1 MRVQACACGFLLATA
16 FTVSA
21 GERLTIAVSTSQGFA
36 PATATIRVHVTPDAN
51 NRGLEV
57 SVDSGE
63 YYRSSWIQ
71 LDGTEAPQTIAVEVR
86 SLPGGNYQIRGTLV
100 DSTGRACAFAHTQ
113 VIVLSGADGR

>member
-36 PATATIRVHVTPDAN
+36 PANATIRVHVTPDAN

-57 SVDSGE
+57 SVESGR

-71 LDGTEAPQTIAVEVR
+71 LDGAEAPPTIAVEVR
-86 SLPGGNYQIRGTLV
+86 SLPGGNYQIRGALV
-100 DSTGRACAFAHTQ
+100 DSTGQACAFAQTQ
-113 VIVLSGADGR
+113 VIVFP

>member
-1 MRVQACACGFLLATA
+1 MRVQACVCGFLLATA

-21 GERLTIAVSTSQGFA
+21 GERLTIAASTSKGFA
-36 PATATIRVHVTPDAN
+36 PATATIRVHVTPNAN

-57 SVDSGE
+57 SVESRE

-86 SLPGGNYQIRGTLV
+86 SLPGGDYQIRGALV
-100 DSTGRACAFAHTQ
+100 DSTGRACAFAQTH
-113 VIVLSGADGR
+113 VIVFP

>member
-16 FTVSA
+16 CAVSA

-71 LDGTEAPQTIAVEVR
+71 LDGTEAPQAIAVEVCPVATIR
-86 SLPGGNYQIRGTLV
+86 SAGRS
-100 DSTGRACAFAHTQ
+100 STALAGR
-113 VIVLSGADGR
+113 VGSRKRR

>member
-21 GERLTIAVSTSQGFA
+21 GERLTIAVSTSQAFA
-36 PATATIRVHVTPDAN
+36 PATATIRVHVTPDAS

-57 SVDSGE
+57 SADSGE

-86 SLPGGNYQIRGTLV
+86 TLPGGNHRIRGALV
-100 DSTGRACAFAHTQ
+100 DGTSRACALAQTQ
-113 VIVLSGADGR
+113 VIVLP

>member
-1 MRVQACACGFLLATA
+1 MRVQACACASLLATA

-21 GERLTIAVSTSQGFA
+21 GERLTIAVSTSQSFA

-71 LDGTEAPQTIAVEVR
+71 LDGTEAPHTITVAVR
-86 SLPGGNYQIRGTLV
+86 SLPGGNYQIRGALV
-100 DSTGRACAFAHTQ
+100 DSTGRACALAQTQ
-113 VIVLSGADGR
+113 VIVLP

>member
-1 MRVQACACGFLLATA
+1 MRVQACACGFVLATA
-16 FTVSA
+16 LTVSA
-21 GERLTIAVSTSQGFA
+21 GERLTIAASTSQSFA

-71 LDGTEAPQTIAVEVR
+71 LDGTAAPQTIAVEAR
-86 SLPGGNYQIRGTLV
+86 SLPGGTYQIRGSLV
-100 DSTGRACAFAHTQ
+100 DSAGRTRAFARTQ
-113 VIVLSGADGR
+113 VIVLP

>member
-1 MRVQACACGFLLATA
+1 MGVQACACGLLLATA

-21 GERLTIAVSTSQGFA
+21 GERLTIAVSTSHGFA
-36 PATATIRVHVTPDAN
+36 PATATIRVHVMPDAN

-71 LDGTEAPQTIAVEVR
+71 LDGTEAPQTVAVEVH
-86 SLPGGNYQIRGTLV
+86 SLPGGNYQIRGALF
-100 DSTGRACAFAHTQ
+100 DSTGRTCASAQTQ
-113 VIVLSGADGR
+113 VTVLP

>member
-1 MRVQACACGFLLATA
+1 MRVHACACGFLLATA

-36 PATATIRVHVTPDAN
+36 PATATIRVQVTPDAN

-71 LDGTEAPQTIAVEVR
+71 LDGTEAPQTIAVEAR
-86 SLPGGNYQIRGTLV
+86 SLPGGTYHIRGALV
-100 DSTGRACAFAHTQ
+100 DSTGRACAFAQTR
-113 VIVLSGADGR
+113 VTVLP

>member
-21 GERLTIAVSTSQGFA
+21 GERLTIAVSTSRGFA

-51 NRGLEV
+51 NCALEV
-57 SVDSGE
+57 GVDSGE

-71 LDGTEAPQTIAVEVR
+71 LDGTDAPQTIAVEVR
-86 SLPGGNYQIRGTLV
+86 SLPAGNYQIRG
-100 DSTGRACAFAHTQ
+100 GPRRQHWPGFAQTQ
-113 VIVLSGADGR
+113 VLVL

>member
-16 FTVSA
+16 LTVGA
-21 GERLTIAVSTSQGFA
+21 GERLTIAVSTSQAFA

-57 SVDSGE
+57 SVDSGQF
-63 YYRSSWIQ
+63 YRSSWIQ

-86 SLPGGNYQIRGTLV
+86 GLPGGHYQIRGALV
-100 DSTGRACAFAHTQ
+100 DSTGRACALAQTQ
-113 VIVLSGADGR
+113 AIVLP

>member
-57 SVDSGE
+57 SVDSGQF
-63 YYRSSWIQ
+63 YRSSWIQ
-71 LDGTEAPQTIAVEVR
+71 LDGTGAPQTIAVEVR
-86 SLPGGNYQIRGTLV
+86 GLPEGNYHIRGTLV
-100 DSTGRACAFAHTQ
+100 DNTGRACAFAQTQ
-113 VIVLSGADGR
+113 VIVLP

>member
-1 MRVQACACGFLLATA
+1 MRVQAWASGFLLATA
-16 FTVSA
+16 FIMSA

-36 PATATIRVHVTPDAN
+36 PATAMIRVHVTPDAN

-86 SLPGGNYQIRGTLV
+86 SLPGGNYQVRGALV
-100 DSTGRACAFAHTQ
+100 DSSGRTCAFAQTQ
-113 VIVLSGADGR
+113 VIVLP

>member
-1 MRVQACACGFLLATA
+1 MRVQACACGFLLATV
-16 FTVSA
+16 FTVTA
-21 GERLTIAVSTSQGFA
+21 GGRLTIAVSMSQGFA
-36 PATATIRVHVTPDAN
+36 PATATIRVHVTPDGN

-86 SLPGGNYQIRGTLV
+86 SLPGGNYRIRGALV
-100 DSTGRACAFAHTQ
+100 DGNGRACAFAQTQ
-113 VIVLSGADGR
+113 VIVLP

>member
-16 FTVSA
+16 CAVSDGA
-21 GERLTIAVSTSQGFA
+21 RLTIAVSTSQGFA
-36 PATATIRVHVTPDAN
+36 PATAMIRVHVTPDAN

-86 SLPGGNYQIRGTLV
+86 SLPGGNYQIRGALF
-100 DSTGRACAFAHTQ
+100 DSTGRAWAFAQTQ
-113 VIVLSGADGR
+113 VKVLP

>member
-1 MRVQACACGFLLATA
+1 MRVQACAFGFLLATA

-21 GERLTIAVSTSQGFA
+21 RERLTIAVSTSQGFA
-36 PATATIRVHVTPDAN
+36 PATATIRVHVAPDAN

-71 LDGTEAPQTIAVEVR
+71 LNGTEAPQTIAVEVR
-86 SLPGGNYQIRGTLV
+86 GLPGGHYQIRGAIV
-100 DSTGRACAFAHTQ
+100 DNTGRACAFAQTQ
-113 VIVLSGADGR
+113 VIVLP

>member
-1 MRVQACACGFLLATA
+1 MRVQACAWGFLLATA

-21 GERLTIAVSTSQGFA
+21 GERLTIAVSTSQGVA

-63 YYRSSWIQ
+63 YYRRSWIQ
-71 LDGTEAPQTIAVEVR
+71 LDGADAPQTIAVEVR
-86 SLPGGNYQIRGTLV
+86 GLAGGSHQIRGALV
-100 DSTGRACAFAHTQ
+100 DNTGRACAVAQTQ
-113 VIVLSGADGR
+113 VTVLP